1 MLVAV
6 TNALLCHSATSCT
19 SVIEECQS
27 SQSDS
32 IKRRDLQKRQIL
44 DAHNAQGSE
53 RGSRRILR
61 LSDHTLTASDPLLHS
76 VVVDVVDV
84 VVVVLAG
91 TVAAAAATCKFVLV
105 LSMYVI

>member
-1 MLVAV
+1 M
-6 TNALLCHSATSCT
+6 
-19 SVIEECQS
+19 
-27 SQSDS
+27 
-32 IKRRDLQKRQIL
+32 
-44 DAHNAQGSE
+44 
-53 RGSRRILR
+53 R

>member
-1 MLVAV
+1 MLLLWP
-6 TNALLCHSATSCT
+6 LLCQSATSCN

-32 IKRRDLQKRQIL
+32 IKSRDLQKRQIL
-44 DAHNAQGSE
+44 GAHNARGSG

-76 VVVDVVDV
+76 VVVVCV
-84 VVVVLAG
+84 VVVP
-91 TVAAAAATCKFVLV
+91 AAATLDTCKFVLI
-105 LSMYVI
+105 LSM